1 MVLVDIVHNQLPK
14 GEDPYTSM
22 LFDNGATL
30 KITLSFKGDFAEL
43 VDYTEDD
50 DVAKAAIASNVFGLI
65 YAAFGGEAPINA
77 ESSDGETA

>member
-1 MVLVDIVHNQLPK
+1 MDIVHNQLPK

-30 KITLSFKGDFAEL
+30 KITLSFEGDFAEL

-50 DVAKAAIASNVFGLI
+50 GVAKMAITSNVFGLI
-65 YAAFGGEAPINA
+65 YAAFGGEVPINA
-77 ESSDGETA
+77 ESGDGETA